1 MYRGEPAQT
10 IVGARKEHLFEV
22 SRLRVCV
29 SAIHRA
35 FGLTVHRAIVFD
47 VEGRDKLDTV
57 LIESH
62 RMAEVL
68 NGVIRT
74 AKRQIFRYQSN
85 GFNGVPMGELW
96 KDVNRLS
103 VE

>member
-1 MYRGEPAQT
+1 M
-10 IVGARKEHLFEV
+10 GARKEHLFEV

-29 SAIHRA
+29 SAIHWV
-35 FGLTVHRAIVFD
+35 FVFD

-96 KDVNRLS
+96 KDVNQLS